1 MASAFRPLMSAE
13 TCRIVEERNFIH
25 ATREVGYRSLA
36 DAVAELIDNAI
47 QAQARHIRIYFSH
60 EQTEPMI
67 AVLDDGC
74 GMRADALRAALQ
86 FGGTDRFGDRSGLG
100 RFGMGLPCSSIS
112 YARRLEVYSWQRMGD
127 ANWSYLDVD
136 EIAEGTLQEIPRP
149 RRVSLPPLFDR
160 EVGRTGTLVIWRKC
174 DRIELGTLAGLE
186 HKLCSQLGRMFRY
199 FLWSGIQIR
208 VNNHDIVPVDPLFCH
223 SRSPLAGA
231 QSYGDPIIYK
241 IRMPAHSDRV
251 SEIQVRFSE
260 LPVLDWRAM
269 SIQEKRRFGIVKG
282 AGVSLIRARREIAY
296 GWYFMGDKRR
306 ENYDDWW
313 RCEVAFG
320 PELDDYFHPTHTK
333 QEIHPALELENIL
346 TPDMEGLARILNSR
360 VRASFAK
367 SKGPNGA
374 AARLAT
380 GRDKYLP
387 PFLVEHAKKTCDG
400 SRTVKLPASKDTSE
414 ARRYVLTTAQL
425 PNDAFYAV
433 ELKSNVLELK
443 LNTDH
448 AFFESVYMPVCTR
461 GDKALQIAIECFL
474 FALARAEAE
483 ARAGAQQYWYN
494 RKRVAWSNIL
504 ATFLGS

>member
-1 MASAFRPLMSAE
+1 MASAFRPMTTTE
-13 TCRIVEERNFIH
+13 GCRIVEERNFIR

-36 DAVAELIDNAI
+36 DAIAELIDNAI
-47 QAQARHIRIYFSH
+47 QARARHVRIFFSDDRI
-60 EQTEPMI
+60 EPMI
-67 AVLDDGC
+67 AVLDDGR
-74 GMRADALRAALQ
+74 GMRADALRMALQ

-112 YARRLEVYSWQRMGD
+112 YARRLEVYSWQAAGT

-136 EIAEGTLQEIPRP
+136 EIAEGGLREIPKPRP
-149 RRVSLPPLFDR
+149 VSLPPPFGR
-160 EVGRTGTLVIWRKC
+160 EMGRTGTLVVWRKC
-174 DRIELGTLAGLE
+174 DRIEPGTLAGLE
-186 HKLCSQLGRMFRY
+186 HTLSAQLGRMFRY
-199 FLWSGIQIR
+199 FLWDGIQIR
-208 VNNHDIVPVDPLFCH
+208 VNNNNLVPVDPLFCH
-223 SRSPLAGA
+223 SRSPLSGA
-231 QSYGDPIIYK
+231 QPYGDPITYK
-241 IRMPAHSDRV
+241 IRTPGNPERV

-260 LPVLDWRAM
+260 LPVLDWRTM

-320 PELDDYFHPTHTK
+320 PELDEYFHPTHTK
-333 QEIHPALELENIL
+333 QEIHPGLELENVL
-346 TPDMEGLARILNSR
+346 TPDMEGLARVLNSR
-360 VRASFAK
+360 TRASFAR
-367 SKGPNGA
+367 SKELNGT

-387 PFLVEHAKKTCDG
+387 PFPTGRADRTCDA
-400 SRTVKLPASKDTSE
+400 SRTVKLPASKRMQGT
-414 ARRYVLTTAQL
+414 RRYVLTTAQL
-425 PNDAFYAV
+425 PNEAFYAV
-433 ELKSNVLELK
+433 EIKNDVLELK

-448 AFFESVYMPVCTR
+448 AFFESLYRPICAHS
-461 GDKALQIAIECFL
+461 DKSLQIAIECFL

-483 ARAGAQQYWYN
+483 AQVGPQQYWYN